1 MVKEKQLEE
10 LDLLKEKKVTKLKE
24 EYKLWKNN

>member
-24 EYKLWKNN
+24 YKLWKNN